1 MNWLAHILLSEPNV
15 ENRLGNLL
23 GDLVKGKDL
32 DGLNAQLRR
41 GIARHYAIDKFTDT
55 HPIVKISKHRIDKEY
70 SKFSG
75 ILIDV
80 VYDHFLAKNWSIYSA
95 LNFTDFTAEISTSF
109 RDYPGEIPQPAR
121 DIITLMLDGDW
132 LNSYQHLAGVKTALH
147 RIDRRI
153 TARMGDRIKLVDAM
167 PILEREY
174 LNLDRDFNTFFPQ
187 LQHHIAMFQ
196 PHPLLGGDFSRD

>member
-23 GDLVKGKDL
+23 GDLVKGRDL

-41 GIARHYAIDKFTDT
+41 GIDRHYAIDKFTDT
-55 HPIVKISKHRIDKEY
+55 HPIVKISKRRIDKEY

-80 VYDHFLAKNWSIYSA
+80 VYDHFLVKNWELYANIIFA
-95 LNFTDFTAEISTSF
+95 DFTAEIATSF
-109 RDYPGEIPQPAR
+109 RDYAGEIPQMAR
-121 DIITLMLDGDW
+121 TVIDRMIDGDW
-132 LNSYQHLAGVKTALH
+132 LNSYQHLSGVESALH
-147 RIDRRI
+147 RIDLRI
-153 TARMGDRIKLVDAM
+153 AARMGDRIKLVAAM

-174 LNLDRDFNTFFPQ
+174 LNLDRDFNLFFPE
-187 LQHHIAMFQ
+187 LQHHIQ
-196 PHPLLGGDFSRD
+196 N